1 MQTGYSKAMPKGTY
15 NSVPSVMFNSNE
27 FRQALAERL
36 NSEIWIPIYDT
47 LKKSGSTAEYNIIGW
62 IGFVP
67 TEFTGGGDN
76 GKVIGHF
83 TRVIWRGLPATSSSV
98 PSFGVRTI
106 SLVE

>member
-1 MQTGYSKAMPKGTY
+1 MPTGVY

-27 FRQALAERL
+27 FREALALRL
-36 NSEIWIPIYDT
+36 NTEILIPIYDS
-47 LKKSGSTAEYNIIGW
+47 LKKGGSTAEYNIIGW

-67 TEFTGGGDN
+67 TEFAGGGDS
-76 GKVIGHF
+76 GKLIGHF
-83 TRVIWRGLPATSSSV
+83 TRVVWRGLPAASSSV